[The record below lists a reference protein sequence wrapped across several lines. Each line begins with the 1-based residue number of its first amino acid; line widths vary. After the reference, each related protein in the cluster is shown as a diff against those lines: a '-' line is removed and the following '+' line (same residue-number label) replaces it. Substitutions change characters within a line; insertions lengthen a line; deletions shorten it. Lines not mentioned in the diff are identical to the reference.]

1 MTAHDTPQTQ
11 HLPFDPKDMLSIR
24 VTPAQFARMCGVSK
38 QAVSGWKKRGII
50 TIGPDGKLDPS
61 RAAQQVIRNT
71 DPARLRAR
79 VFKEAVEDHQT
90 TRERAA
96 KLQAEIDQL
105 RETLRAERVF
115 RETLHTHADDLARK
129 LFDFCAAI
137 EADFPALGV
146 RPCRRNTGT
155 RPGPPER
162 SHVLRPD
169 RCRHGRMGRRRQRRC
184 GRLSAC
190 RRVNH
195 PCRTSRTTS
204 GRAATMRS
212 ST

>member
-90 TRERAA
+90 THARAA

-105 RETLRAERVF
+105 RETLRADRVF

-137 EADFPALGV
+137 EADFPALASAHAA
-146 RPCRRNTGT
+146 GT
-155 RPGPPER
+155 LER
-162 SHVLRPD
+162 ALD
-169 RCRHGRMGRRRQRRC
+169 
-184 GRLSAC
+184 RLSG
-190 RRVNH
+190 
-195 PCRTSRTTS
+195 RTFYGLTDADMDEWDED
-204 GRAATMRS
+204 GNAAADA
-212 ST
+212 